1 MKKRK
6 KGKITRK
13 VIFVIFISVIIFFG
27 IIFYISFSSDR
38 YQDNLIKDVVR
49 NYDILDSDIVLV
61 NKFDN
66 HYIVITDQDVI
77 VLDNRYDEILV
88 ENLNKLSVNP
98 NQYKLIYKNN
108 KLMYENTILSDDKVV
123 YEYYD
128 AYSYK
133 LINKIV
139 LGE

>member
-27 IIFYISFSSDR
+27 IIFYISFSSDQ
-38 YQDNLIKDVVR
+38 YQNNLIKHVVR

-128 AYSYK
+128 AYSYT